1 MMKTLNKS
9 KKRAINCG
17 DGRFFG
23 RSSSVSI
30 CLPSCWRCWLCSRLS
45 VPSVMDLSVEVVGE
59 AEILATRLTYIA
71 VNRWDPGS
79 DLLFGAARLL

>member
-1 MMKTLNKS
+1 
-9 KKRAINCG
+9 
-17 DGRFFG
+17 
-23 RSSSVSI
+23 
-30 CLPSCWRCWLCSRLS
+30 
-45 VPSVMDLSVEVVGE
+45 MDLSVEVVGE